1 MFPNRIWMCSFVL
14 LISVFGLGAQS
25 ALTDD
30 QLKMF
35 HDQGGWEYIKIS
47 DMDNGIQ
54 TQHTC
59 FDGHPHPQQCSGT
72 LTFSPSN
79 TFVQKTH
86 IHGQTYQRHG
96 TYQLDGNQLTLFDE
110 LGTKDGPYTVTIN
123 TQTKRLVMQM
133 LPVRISLEL
142 QRQYRKDKQNQKP
155 PAPDET
161 LQ

>member
-1 MFPNRIWMCSFVL
+1 MFPNRILTCSLAV
-14 LISVFGLGAQS
+14 VAAPFGLRAQGAL
-25 ALTDD
+25 ADD
-30 QLKMF
+30 QVKMF
-35 HDQGGWEYIKIS
+35 HDPGGWEYIKIS
-47 DMDNGIQ
+47 DTDNGIQ

-110 LGTKDGPYTVTIN
+110 LGTKDGPYTVDLN
-123 TQTKRLVMQM
+123 TQTKHLVMQM

>member
-1 MFPNRIWMCSFVL
+1 MFANRILMCSFVL
-14 LISVFGLGAQS
+14 LISAFALGAQS

-35 HDQGGWEYIKIS
+35 QDPGGWEYIKIS
-47 DMDNGIQ
+47 DSDNGIQ

-59 FDGHPHPQQCSGT
+59 FDGHPHPQECSGT
-72 LTFSPSN
+72 LMFSPSN

-96 TYQLDGNQLTLFDE
+96 TYQLDDNQLTLFDE
-110 LGTKDGPYTVTIN
+110 VGTKDGPYTVTLN

-133 LPVRISLEL
+133 LSVRISLEL
-142 QRQYRKDKQNQKP
+142 ETQYRKDRQNQRQP
-155 PAPDET
+155 PPE
-161 LQ
+161 Q